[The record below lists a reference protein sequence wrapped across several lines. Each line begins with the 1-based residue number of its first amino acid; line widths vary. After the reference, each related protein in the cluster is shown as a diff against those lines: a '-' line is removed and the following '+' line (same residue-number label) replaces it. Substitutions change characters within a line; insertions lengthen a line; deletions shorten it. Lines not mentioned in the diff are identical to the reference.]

1 MDEVEMNNTG
11 TKKKTRLGEKKEEN
25 AQGGRFTGKFPA
37 LYRIEEDDRQSAR
50 HLEGRRRRA
59 APHPATTDNTMRD

>member
-1 MDEVEMNNTG
+1 MDEVEMNYRG
-11 TKKKTRLGEKKEEN
+11 TKKQVGKKIEEN

-50 HLEGRRRRA
+50 HLEGRRR
-59 APHPATTDNTMRD
+59 

>member
-1 MDEVEMNNTG
+1 MDEVEMNNRG
-11 TKKKTRLGEKKEEN
+11 TKKKTGWGKKEEN

-59 APHPATTDNTMRD
+59 ALHPATTDNTMRD